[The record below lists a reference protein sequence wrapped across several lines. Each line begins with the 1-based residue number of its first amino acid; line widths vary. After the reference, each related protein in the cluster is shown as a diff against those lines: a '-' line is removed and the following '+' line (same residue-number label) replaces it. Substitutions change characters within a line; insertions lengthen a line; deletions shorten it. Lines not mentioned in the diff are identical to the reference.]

1 MILTDGAI
9 MDMPATIDAIISLS
23 KLPCSIIIIGVGD
36 AEFDSMEELD
46 GDGGRLRNHREAAQ
60 RDIVQFVSFKDAMR
74 KGDLAE

>member
-46 GDGGRLRNHREAAQ
+46 GDGGRLRNH
-60 RDIVQFVSFKDAMR
+60 
-74 KGDLAE
+74 